1 MGNKILGTYNYREG
15 GSIYININDNMKY
28 DTSVNTQIHEM
39 NHMHLDNA
47 TTLGN
52 VLKML
57 EMERCCTPSIDQ
69 NHILLIEKYQQI
81 IRRNTSVIQEIYANG
96 IELLLLQHLG
106 NENMKEMAYQKKT
119 EDYKHYC
126 DVLKFI
132 VDDKEKEYIEK
143 HRNINLLCFYALAVE
158 SCFVECIFERKD
170 EGWDLNKYF
179 QKTRC
184 NPNSRLEYALNSMR
198 ENDVN
203 KLFSCIS
210 EQNVGEIV
218 EALYAVG
225 ILKYSEDVLK
235 ELKAIRDYICDSYI
249 NEKLANYWIEN

>member
-96 IELLLLQHLG
+96 IICNLFMTMPFSKGLCILVLLIL
-106 NENMKEMAYQKKT
+106 
-119 EDYKHYC
+119 
-126 DVLKFI
+126 
-132 VDDKEKEYIEK
+132 
-143 HRNINLLCFYALAVE
+143 
-158 SCFVECIFERKD
+158 
-170 EGWDLNKYF
+170 
-179 QKTRC
+179 
-184 NPNSRLEYALNSMR
+184 
-198 ENDVN
+198 
-203 KLFSCIS
+203 SCIS
-210 EQNVGEIV
+210 
-218 EALYAVG
+218 L
-225 ILKYSEDVLK
+225 
-235 ELKAIRDYICDSYI
+235 
-249 NEKLANYWIEN
+249 

>member
-28 DTSVNTQIHEM
+28 DTPVNTQIHEM

-69 NHILLIEKYQQI
+69 THILLIEKYQQI
-81 IRRNTSVIQEIYANG
+81 IKRNTSVIQEIYANG

-106 NENMKEMAYQKKT
+106 NENMKETAYQQKT
-119 EDYKHYC
+119 DDYKHYC

-132 VDDKEKEYIEK
+132 VD
-143 HRNINLLCFYALAVE
+143 
-158 SCFVECIFERKD
+158 
-170 EGWDLNKYF
+170 
-179 QKTRC
+179 
-184 NPNSRLEYALNSMR
+184 
-198 ENDVN
+198 
-203 KLFSCIS
+203 
-210 EQNVGEIV
+210 
-218 EALYAVG
+218 
-225 ILKYSEDVLK
+225 
-235 ELKAIRDYICDSYI
+235 
-249 NEKLANYWIEN
+249 

>member
-69 NHILLIEKYQQI
+69 KHSLLIEKYQQT
-81 IRRNTSVIQEIYANG
+81 IRENTTVIQEIYANG

-106 NENMKEMAYQKKT
+106 NKNMKEMQIPAHLTTHSAK
-119 EDYKHYC
+119 
-126 DVLKFI
+126 
-132 VDDKEKEYIEK
+132 
-143 HRNINLLCFYALAVE
+143 N
-158 SCFVECIFERKD
+158 
-170 EGWDLNKYF
+170 
-179 QKTRC
+179 
-184 NPNSRLEYALNSMR
+184 
-198 ENDVN
+198 
-203 KLFSCIS
+203 
-210 EQNVGEIV
+210 
-218 EALYAVG
+218 
-225 ILKYSEDVLK
+225 
-235 ELKAIRDYICDSYI
+235 
-249 NEKLANYWIEN
+249 